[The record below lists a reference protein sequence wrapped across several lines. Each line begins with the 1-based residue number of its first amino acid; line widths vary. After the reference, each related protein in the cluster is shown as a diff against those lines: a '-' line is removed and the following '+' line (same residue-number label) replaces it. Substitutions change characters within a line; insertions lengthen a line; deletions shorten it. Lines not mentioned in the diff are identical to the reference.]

1 LPADESR
8 GDSITVTRASYRRG
22 LRRAEKALAKRV
34 SAYLRDASEKNVHD
48 LRTATRR
55 SLAAAQLLPK
65 KLRNGRKLSK
75 YTSRLEKLMKLN
87 AKTRDLDIVTGK
99 VSQRSRSGEHAS
111 LLKQLRNLRD
121 SNVEP
126 GLDFARKLKRDL
138 ELPVR
143 LKDLSGPGL
152 KGRFDKV
159 SGRYVIRVEKRL
171 PTVVSKPEEK
181 KELHLLREDVRRL
194 RYTLDLGEG
203 DIRSGLLKQ
212 LKSWQDALGEIHD
225 SDIFIQYFDESE
237 KTEEVR
243 VLLDDETVVR
253 NRLYEKFKMLA
264 KVPLKLAS

>member
-1 LPADESR
+1 
-8 GDSITVTRASYRRG
+8 
-22 LRRAEKALAKRV
+22 
-34 SAYLRDASEKNVHD
+34 VHD

-55 SLAAAQLLPK
+55 LLAAAQLLPK

-75 YTSRLEKLMKLN
+75 YASRLEKLMKLN

-99 VSQRSRSGEHAS
+99 VSQSSKSREHAS

-121 SNVEP
+121 SSVEP
-126 GLDFARKLKRDL
+126 GLDFARSLKRDL
-138 ELPVR
+138 GIPLR
-143 LKDLSGPGL
+143 LKDLSGPVL
-152 KGRFDKV
+152 KKRFDKV
-159 SGRYVIRVEKRL
+159 SGRYALKVQKRL
-171 PTVVSKPEEK
+171 PTVINKPEEK

-203 DIRSGLLKQ
+203 GVHSRQLKQ
-212 LKSWQDALGEIHD
+212 LKSWQDTLGEIHD

-243 VLLDDETVVR
+243 SLLDEETVVR